1 MRGATQERGGT
12 GSFGSLRR
20 LLPVHTTD
28 DRRSAAATPLSPSRD
43 IADGER
49 PRAVTSAAA
58 SDLTAAMPAGA
69 IVAVF
74 ARFRRLAPDQLVEIA
89 LLTTRGLFL
98 VDKREIGFVEF
109 LEERLPGDLF
119 QRRILGV
126 GRIRELDADNTGIV
140 FAMRLADRRRTH
152 AARLRPLPDVG
163 IIGGYFRFCPLC

>member
-28 DRRSAAATPLSPSRD
+28 DCRSAVATPLSPSRD

-58 SDLTAAMPAGA
+58 ADLTAAMTAGA

-74 ARFRRLAPDQLVEIA
+74 ARLRRFAPDQLVEIA

-109 LEERLPGDLF
+109 LEECLPGDLF
-119 QRRILGV
+119 ECRILGV

-140 FAMRLADRRRTH
+140 LAMRLADRCRTP
-152 AARLRPLPDVG
+152 AARLRPFADFVM
-163 IIGGYFRFCPLC
+163 IGGEFRFGHS